1 MRVGAGD
8 ILVAGSASVIPI
20 SISIARLSRPLAIRV
35 VDVVAIGSV
44 VVRAALV
51 DEGVATAIA
60 ISGLSR
66 PLAISIAA
74 ISIATIASGQTLGAS
89 VDRAGAAIG
98 VVGNSANAISRLGL
112 SRPLAIVAAIS
123 IATIAAIVSMKSL
136 GRPVGVASSIS
147 ISITGL
153 SLSVPLAIIATI
165 SITTIAA
172 IVSVKSLGRS
182 VGVASGIAITRLSLS
197 IPLAIAIDVVAIVVV
212 GGAVAIAMVS
222 LGHIHRGRSIAS
234 IAISWLS
241 LGLPLAIIPIAISA
255 METLGRSVGVA
266 HTRVGVVGG
275 AIAIAR
281 LGSSEAGER
290 EDDRKR
296 FNCHGC

>member
-1 MRVGAGD
+1 M
-8 ILVAGSASVIPI
+8 
-20 SISIARLSRPLAIRV
+20 
-35 VDVVAIGSV
+35 

-51 DEGVATAIA
+51 NKGVATAIS

-66 PLAISIAA
+66 PLAISVAA

-89 VDRAGAAIG
+89 VDRAGAVIG
-98 VVGNSANAISRLGL
+98 VVGNSDNAISGLGL
-112 SRPLAIVAAIS
+112 SRPLAIV
-123 IATIAAIVSMKSL
+123 
-136 GRPVGVASSIS
+136 
-147 ISITGL
+147 
-153 SLSVPLAIIATI
+153 ATI

-172 IVSVKSLGRS
+172 IVSMKSPGRPVSVASGIAISGLSRPLAIVATISAIVSMKSLGRPVS
-182 VGVASGIAITRLSLS
+182 VASGIAISGLSLSVPLAIVATITITTIPAIVSVKPLGRPVGVASGIAISRLSLS
-197 IPLAIAIDVVAIVVV
+197 VPLAITIDVVA
-212 GGAVAIAMVS
+212 VAMIS

-241 LGLPLAIIPIAISA
+241 LGLPLAIIPIAISS

-281 LGSSEAGER
+281 LGSGEAGER

>member
-8 ILVAGSASVIPI
+8 ILVAGSASVIP
-20 SISIARLSRPLAIRV
+20 ISIARLSRPLAIRV
-35 VDVVAIGSV
+35 VDVVAIGSM

-51 DEGVATAIA
+51 NKGVATAIA
-60 ISGLSR
+60 IAGLSR
-66 PLAISIAA
+66 PLAVSIAA
-74 ISIATIASGQTLGAS
+74 ISIATVTSGQTLGAP

-98 VVGNSANAISRLGL
+98 MVGNSAISGLSL
-112 SRPLAIVAAIS
+112 SRPLAIVATIS
-123 IATIAAIVSMKSL
+123 ITTIAAIVSMKSL
-136 GRPVGVASSIS
+136 GRSVGEASSIAIS
-147 ISITGL
+147 ISRL
-153 SLSVPLAIIATI
+153 SLSVPLAVIAAI

-172 IVSVKSLGRS
+172 IVTMKSLGRS
-182 VGVASGIAITRLSLS
+182 VGVASGIAISRLGLS
-197 IPLAIAIDVVAIVVV
+197 VPLAITIDVVAIGVV

-241 LGLPLAIIPIAISA
+241 LSLPLAVIPIAISS

-266 HTRVGVVGG
+266 HTGVGVVGG
-275 AIAIAR
+275 AIAISG